1 MIKRTHSI
9 DYSEFR
15 RWLVNLSV
23 NICYAT
29 MQVVVESYVNGIREI
44 VESDWLCQTLAYMT
58 LIILSIEMQLIVIGT
73 CDSPALFFFIYN
85 WSKLI

>member
-15 RWLVNLSV
+15 RWLVNFFV
-23 NICYAT
+23 NIYYAT

-58 LIILSIEMQLIVIGT
+58 LIILSIEMQLIVIGM
-73 CDSPALFFFIYN
+73 CDSPALFFLYIIEVN
-85 WSKLI
+85 